1 MHRRWRRVDEER
13 EVEKERSLDPHIRMV
28 LALVRVRLEFRKDPS
43 SRRGT
48 KLRYNRVTSRNLN
61 AKMEKSGPK
70 KGNDRNAQCS
80 MKSCGKYGHLHEG
93 CAWQVLISAMGAARV
108 GIWSRT
114 NHKGGIMTRQIISI
128 ILILLLQPNLPRG
141 TRYML

>member
-1 MHRRWRRVDEER
+1 MHRRWRSVDEER

-93 CAWQVLISAMGAARV
+93 
-108 GIWSRT
+108 
-114 NHKGGIMTRQIISI
+114 
-128 ILILLLQPNLPRG
+128 
-141 TRYML
+141 